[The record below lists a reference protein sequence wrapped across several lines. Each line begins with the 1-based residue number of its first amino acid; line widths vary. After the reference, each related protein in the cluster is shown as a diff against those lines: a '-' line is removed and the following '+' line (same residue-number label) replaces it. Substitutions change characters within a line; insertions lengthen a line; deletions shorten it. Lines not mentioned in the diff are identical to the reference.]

1 MGLLDT
7 LMGTKRP
14 AAGTPDCSP
23 EELRNRLLDLNRETA
38 PWRVVDGTAGGVDL
52 IAEWKIV
59 DAQWYEIFAK
69 AGLTRVFSIF
79 LRLDSERLEVRAQDQ
94 EVRVECE
101 AGVPTVSLSR
111 QWSRGQTW
119 SFSAGT
125 AYGFTETLAPGQIY
139 RYRFATEEIKGPIQE
154 IVIGCGW
161 TYKGVVFGKP

>member
-1 MGLLDT
+1 MGLLDALT
-7 LMGTKRP
+7 GTKRP
-14 AAGTPDCSP
+14 AAGTPVCSP

-38 PWRVVDGTAGGVDL
+38 PWRVVDGAAAGVDL

-79 LRLDSERLEVRAQDQ
+79 LRLDSERREVRAQDQ
-94 EVRVECE
+94 EVRVEWE
-101 AGVPTVSLSR
+101 AGVPTVSFSR

-125 AYGFTETLAPGQIY
+125 AYGYTETLAPGQIY
-139 RYRFATEEIKGPIQE
+139 RYRFATEEIKGPIQQ
-154 IVIGCGW
+154 IVNGCGW

>member
-1 MGLLDT
+1 MGLLDILT
-7 LMGTKRP
+7 GTKRP
-14 AAGTPDCSP
+14 TAGAPVCSR
-23 EELRNRLLDLNRETA
+23 EELRHRLLGLTRETA
-38 PWRVVDGTAGGVDL
+38 PWRVVDGAAAGVDL
-52 IAEWKIV
+52 IAEWKLL

-69 AGLTRVFSIF
+69 AGLKRAFTIF
-79 LRLDSERLEVRAQDQ
+79 LRLDAERREVRAQDQ
-94 EVRVECE
+94 ELRVEWE
-101 AGVPTVSLSR
+101 AGVPTLSFSK

-154 IVIGCGW
+154 IVNGCGW